1 MLSKQDDGRRRV
13 AGTSRDMAPSH
24 DGGSMIGFLLVN
36 GRSGGATRGSGEWCV
51 FMLEGSK
58 VVAPT

>member
-13 AGTSRDMAPSH
+13 ARTSHDMAPSH

-36 GRSGGATRGSGEWCV
+36 GKSGGATRGKWRIPYGKW
-51 FMLEGSK
+51 
-58 VVAPT
+58 